1 MKFATLK
8 VKDKLKLCERSSELD
23 QKFCVKHINTLFC
36 GSYLFTMFTT
46 LLLAIYVYHVDCY
59 YKNSFDF
66 ERRFPPK
73 KIYEHEPESKDKIFK
88 TDHLTFK

>member
-8 VKDKLKLCERSSELD
+8 VKDKLKLCERSCELD

-59 YKNSFDF
+59 YKNSFES
-66 ERRFPPK
+66 ERFSPK
-73 KIYEHEPESKDKIFK
+73 IQQREPESKDKFMK